1 MIENFNDVFLRIC
14 MSYVRIV
21 ILCSVLSQLFGC
33 TTRYARVEPL
43 APISSP
49 TVNIVN
55 SQAKN
60 DIRTIF
66 TDGITTFESNYY
78 DWNEKLKV
86 MVEQRFKDNGTQSY
100 TSFALEI
107 YSIRCGGHYIG
118 DCEVTVALIIN
129 SNKIRL
135 TSDKHNG
142 YPWGSALD
150 KALNNVA
157 DKISK
162 NDELLS
168 QL

>member
-1 MIENFNDVFLRIC
+1 ML
-14 MSYVRIV
+14 YVRIV

-43 APISSP
+43 TPISSP
-49 TVNIVN
+49 TVNVVN

-66 TDGITTFESNYY
+66 TDGITTFESNYH
-78 DWNEKLKV
+78 DWNEKLRV
-86 MVEQRFKDNGTQSY
+86 MVQKRFKEKGIQSDS
-100 TSFALEI
+100 SFSLEI
-107 YSIRCGGHYIG
+107 FSIRCGGHYVG
-118 DCEVTVALIIN
+118 DCEITVALAIH

-135 TSDKHNG
+135 NSDKHNG

-157 DKISK
+157 DKITE